1 VATHAGEVRVNV
13 GGEPDRDDFGLPP
26 VDIEVPDDARDL
38 DRDVQAYRREL
49 RAARRRRRLRGLYT
63 PLTRDGLVL
72 PLLAG
77 CLVMVIISG
86 VLLTVF
92 SSGQSGA
99 DHPVASVTPA
109 PSAAGSVSNP
119 VVINPP
125 SPADSSSQHPRRV
138 TDVSVMV
145 AGRPVPLY
153 SLLPAVL
160 ALTPAHC
167 QCTAVLR
174 QLRRQAAK
182 ARFRVYVIGNKS
194 DITGV
199 ALQASE
205 AGQAPGGVADDSANV
220 LGKALRPSGL
230 TAAFVRS
237 GGVVTDLARNLL
249 PSTPL
254 DGQFERLAAI
264 ASPGAPPPTAP
275 STSP

>member
-1 VATHAGEVRVNV
+1 MATHAGEVRVNV

-49 RAARRRRRLRGLYT
+49 RAARRRRRLRRLYT

-99 DHPVASVTPA
+99 DHPAASVTPR
-109 PSAAGSVSNP
+109 PSASASQPSIN
-119 VVINPP
+119 NPP
-125 SPADSSSQHPRRV
+125 AASASNSPHPRRV
-138 TDVSVMV
+138 TDVRVVV
-145 AGRPVPLY
+145 AGQPVPLY
-153 SLLPAVL
+153 TLLPAVL

-167 QCTAVLR
+167 QCTAALR
-174 QLRRQAAK
+174 QLRRQAAA

-194 DITGV
+194 DIKGV
-199 ALQASE
+199 FVQASE
-205 AGQAPGGVADDSANV
+205 AGQPFAGVADDTANV
-220 LGKALRPSGL
+220 LGKALRPIGL

-237 GGVVTDLARNLL
+237 GGAVTDLARDLL
-249 PSTPL
+249 QGTPL
-254 DGQFERLAAI
+254 SAQFERLAAI
-264 ASPGAPPPTAP
+264 TGPSAPAPTAL

>member
-49 RAARRRRRLRGLYT
+49 RAARRRRRLRRLYT

-99 DHPVASVTPA
+99 DHPARVTPR
-109 PSAAGSVSNP
+109 PSAGGPVSQP
-119 VVINPP
+119 AIINPP
-125 SPADSSSQHPRRV
+125 SATASNSPHPRRV
-138 TDVSVMV
+138 ADVSVVV
-145 AGRPVPLY
+145 AGKPVLLY
-153 SLLPAVL
+153 TLLPAVL

-167 QCTAVLR
+167 QCTAALR
-174 QLRRQAAK
+174 ALGRQAAA
-182 ARFRVYVIGNKS
+182 ARLPMYVIGDKS
-194 DITGV
+194 DIKGV
-199 ALQASE
+199 VLQASK
-205 AGQAPGGVADDSANV
+205 AGQAPAGVADDSGNV
-220 LGKALRPSGL
+220 LGKALRPIGL

-237 GGVVTDLARNLL
+237 GGVITDLTRSLL
-249 PSTPL
+249 QDTPL
-254 DGQFERLAAI
+254 TAQFGRLAAI
-264 ASPGAPPPTAP
+264 ASPSASPIAP

>member
-49 RAARRRRRLRGLYT
+49 RAARRRRRLRRLYT

-99 DHPVASVTPA
+99 DHQLAGVSPR
-109 PSAAGSVSNP
+109 PSAAASASNP
-119 VVINPP
+119 AFINPP
-125 SPADSSSQHPRRV
+125 SPADSSSPHPRRV
-138 TDVSVMV
+138 ANVSVVMS
-145 AGRPVPLY
+145 GRPVPLY
-153 SLLPAVL
+153 TLLPAVL

-167 QCTAVLR
+167 QCTAALR
-174 QLRRQAAK
+174 QLRRQAA
-182 ARFRVYVIGNKS
+182 AAGFPLYVIGNKS
-194 DITGV
+194 DIKGV
-199 ALQASE
+199 ALQASD
-205 AGQAPGGVADDSANV
+205 AGQPARAVAEDTANV

-237 GGVVTDLARNLL
+237 GGAVTDLARDLL
-249 PSTPL
+249 ENTTL
-254 DGQFERLAAI
+254 DGPFGRLAA
-264 ASPGAPPPTAP
+264 AAGSAAPSPAAP
-275 STSP
+275 STLP

>member
-1 VATHAGEVRVNV
+1 MATHAGEVRVNV

-49 RAARRRRRLRGLYT
+49 RAARRRRRLRRLYT

-99 DHPVASVTPA
+99 DHPAAGVSPR
-109 PSAAGSVSNP
+109 PSAAVSASHP

-125 SPADSSSQHPRRV
+125 SATGSSPPHPRRV
-138 TDVSVMV
+138 SNVRLVVS
-145 AGRPVPLY
+145 GRTVRLY
-153 SLLPAVL
+153 TVLPAVL

-167 QCTAVLR
+167 QCTAALR
-174 QLRRQAAK
+174 QLRRRAA
-182 ARFRVYVIGNKS
+182 ADSFRVYVIGNKS
-194 DITGV
+194 DFKGV
-199 ALQASE
+199 ALQAAA
-205 AGQAPGGVADDSANV
+205 AGQPRGAVANDTLNV
-220 LGKALRPSGL
+220 LGKALRPIGL
-230 TAAFVRS
+230 TAAFVQS
-237 GGVVTDLARNLL
+237 GGTVTDLARDLSE
-249 PSTPL
+249 STPL
-254 DGQFERLAAI
+254 AAQFERLAAAAGP
-264 ASPGAPPPTAP
+264 ASPSPAVSATAP
-275 STSP
+275 

>member
-49 RAARRRRRLRGLYT
+49 RAARRRRRLRRLYT

-92 SSGQSGA
+92 STGQSGSE
-99 DHPVASVTPA
+99 HPLASVSPR
-109 PSAAGSVSNP
+109 PSAAVSASNP
-119 VVINPP
+119 AFINPP
-125 SPADSSSQHPRRV
+125 SPADSTSPHPRRV
-138 TDVSVMV
+138 TDVSIVV
-145 AGRPVPLY
+145 SGRPVPLY
-153 SLLPAVL
+153 TLLPAVL
-160 ALTPAHC
+160 ALTPARC
-167 QCTAVLR
+167 QCTEALR
-174 QLRRQAAK
+174 QLRRQAAG
-182 ARFRVYVIGNKS
+182 AGVPLYVIGNKS
-194 DITGV
+194 DFKGV
-199 ALQASE
+199 ALQARA
-205 AGQAPGGVADDSANV
+205 AGQPSSAVADDTANV
-220 LGKALRPSGL
+220 LGKALRPIGL

-237 GGVVTDLARNLL
+237 GGAVTDLARNLL
-249 PSTPL
+249 ENTTL
-254 DGQFERLAAI
+254 DGQFERLAAAT
-264 ASPGAPPPTAP
+264 ASVVPSPTAP

>member
-49 RAARRRRRLRGLYT
+49 RAARRRRRLRRLYT

-92 SSGQSGA
+92 SGPSGT
-99 DHPVASVTPA
+99 DHPAASSTSR
-109 PSAAGSVSNP
+109 PSAAVSASNP
-119 VVINPP
+119 VITSPP
-125 SPADSSSQHPRRV
+125 SPADSSTPHPRRV
-138 TDVSVMV
+138 TNVSVVV
-145 AGRPVPLY
+145 AGRSVRLY
-153 SLLPAVL
+153 TLLPAVL
-160 ALTPAHC
+160 ALTPARC
-167 QCTAVLR
+167 QCTAALR
-174 QLRRQAAK
+174 HLREQAAT
-182 ARFRVYVIGNKS
+182 AGLPVYVIGNKS
-194 DITGV
+194 DIKGV
-199 ALQASE
+199 ALQARE
-205 AGQAPGGVADDSANV
+205 GGQPPSGVADDPTNV

-230 TAAFVRS
+230 TAAFVGS

-249 PSTPL
+249 QSTSL
-254 DGQFERLAAI
+254 DGQFERLAAA
-264 ASPGAPPPTAP
+264 ASPAAPSPAAP

>member
-49 RAARRRRRLRGLYT
+49 RAARRRRRLRRLYT

-99 DHPVASVTPA
+99 DRPAASVTPR
-109 PSAAGSVSNP
+109 PSAAVSASNP
-119 VVINPP
+119 AFVNPP
-125 SPADSSSQHPRRV
+125 SPADSSSPHPRRV
-138 TDVSVMV
+138 TDVSVVV
-145 AGRPVPLY
+145 AGRPVALY
-153 SLLPAVL
+153 TLLPAVL

-167 QCTAVLR
+167 QCTAALR
-174 QLRRQAAK
+174 QLRRQAGA
-182 ARFRVYVIGNKS
+182 AGFRVYVIGDKS
-194 DITGV
+194 DIKGV
-199 ALQASE
+199 TLQAIA
-205 AGQAPGGVADDSANV
+205 AGQAPGGIADDSANV

-230 TAAFVRS
+230 TAAFVRA
-237 GGVVTDLARNLL
+237 GGGVTDLARDLL
-249 PSTPL
+249 EITTL
-254 DGQFERLAAI
+254 DGQFKRLAAAAGP
-264 ASPGAPPPTAP
+264 ASPSLAAPTA
-275 STSP
+275 SP